1 MRDFH
6 FPGRS
11 PVVGRKAMIAT
22 SHPAASL
29 AGIEML
35 RRGGNAVDA
44 AICATAVMC
53 VCEPAMTGIGGDC
66 FTIIAKPGQKP
77 IALNASGRA
86 PKAATAEWYAKK
98 GIKQIEMQ
106 TAHAVS
112 IPGAIDGW
120 ATLLRDHGTKSFA
133 EVLAPAIEHA
143 EKGFPVQAKVAHD
156 WATLEAKVK
165 AGNDGAKANLL
176 KDGRAPRFGE
186 IMHFKALAETL
197 KTIAAKGREGF
208 YTGAVAEDMVSE
220 LKALGGLHTLED
232 FASQMGS
239 CTYVD
244 TISVPYRGVDLHELP
259 PNLHGIVAL
268 VLLKMLD
275 RLGPLGKAVSVE
287 RYHTMMEA
295 VRLAFAM
302 RDTFVA
308 DPVQAKVPVEHMLS
322 DAFADEL
329 VRRIDRK
336 ARKADLGP
344 IPRPAGTDTIYMTVA
359 DESGMAVS
367 FINSIFSG
375 FGSGLASKKSGVTFH
390 NRAQGFVL
398 DPKHPNCIA
407 PGKRP
412 MHTLIPAMAMKD
424 GKTWASFGVMGANFQ
439 PMGHVYMMTN
449 MLDYGLDPQE
459 ALDAPRV
466 FFEGQTLWCE
476 NGVPTDVL
484 DGLKAMGHPVAM
496 RPDPWGGGQ
505 IIRFDHAGGTLTG
518 ASDPRKDGMAIGY

>member
-1 MRDFH
+1 MRNFH
-6 FPGRS
+6 LPGRS
-11 PVVGRKAMIAT
+11 PVIGRRAMIAT

-35 RRGGNAVDA
+35 RKGGNAVDA
-44 AICATAVMC
+44 AITATAVMC

-66 FTIIAKPGQKP
+66 FAIIAKPGQKP

-86 PKAATAEWYAKK
+86 PKAASAEWYARK
-98 GIKQIEMQ
+98 GIKAIETQ
-106 TAHAVS
+106 TAHAVT

-120 ATLLRDHGTKSFA
+120 ATLLRDHGTRSFA
-133 EVLAPAIEHA
+133 DVLAPAIELA

-156 WATLEAKVK
+156 WANLEAKIK
-165 AGNDGAKANLL
+165 AGNEGARATLL

-186 IMHFKALAETL
+186 IMYFPALAATL
-197 KTIAAKGREGF
+197 RVIAEKGREGF
-208 YTGAVAEDMVSE
+208 YTGAVADDMVAE
-220 LKALGGLHTLED
+220 LKALGGLHTAED
-232 FASQMGS
+232 FANQMGS
-239 CTYVD
+239 ATYVD
-244 TISVPYRGVDLHELP
+244 PISVTYKGIELLELP

-268 VLLKMLD
+268 VLLKMLE
-275 RLGPLGKAVSVE
+275 RLGPLGPAVSVE

-295 VRLAFAM
+295 VRLVFAM

-308 DPVQAKVPVEHMLS
+308 DPDKAKVPVDFMLS

-329 VRRIDRK
+329 VSRIDRR
-336 ARKADLGP
+336 ARKADLGQ
-344 IPRPAGTDTIYMTVA
+344 IPRPNGTDTIYMTVA
-359 DESGMAVS
+359 DENGMVVS

-390 NRAQGFVL
+390 NRGQGFVL

-412 MHTLIPAMAMKD
+412 MHTLIPAMAMQD
-424 GKTWASFGVMGANFQ
+424 GKPWASFGVMGANFQ
-439 PMGHVYMMTN
+439 PMGHVYVMTN
-449 MLDYGLDPQE
+449 MLDYGFDPQE
-459 ALDAPRV
+459 ALDQPRV

-476 NGVPTDVL
+476 STVPADVL
-484 DGLKAMGHPVAM
+484 EGLKAMGHPVAI

-505 IIRFDHAGGTLTG
+505 IIKFDRANGTLIG

>member
-1 MRDFH
+1 MRNFH

-35 RRGGNAVDA
+35 RKGGNAVDA

-66 FTIIAKPGQKP
+66 FTIISKPGRKP

-86 PKAATAEWYAKK
+86 PREATADYYARK

-106 TAHAVS
+106 TAHAVTV
-112 IPGAIDGW
+112 PGAIDGW
-120 ATLLRDHGTKSFA
+120 ATLLADHGTRSFA
-133 EVLAPAIEHA
+133 EVLAPAIELA
-143 EKGFPVQAKVAHD
+143 DKGFPVQAKVAHD
-156 WATLEAKVK
+156 WANLEAKVK
-165 AGNDGAKANLL
+165 AGNDGARATLL
-176 KDGRAPRFGE
+176 KDGRAPKFGE
-186 IMHFKALAETL
+186 IMRFPALAGTL
-197 KTIAAKGREGF
+197 RAIADKGREGF
-208 YTGAVAEDMVSE
+208 YTGAVAEDMVAE
-220 LKALGGLHTLED
+220 LRALGGVHTVAD
-232 FASQMGS
+232 FAAQMKS

-244 TISVPYRGVDLHELP
+244 PISVTYRGVDLLELP

-308 DPVQAKVPVEHMLS
+308 DPVQAKVPVDHMLS
-322 DAFADEL
+322 DAFADEF

-336 ARKADLGP
+336 ARKPDLGP
-344 IPRPAGTDTIYMTVA
+344 IPQPKGTDTIYMTVA
-359 DESGMAVS
+359 DENGMVVS

-390 NRAQGFVL
+390 NRGQGFVL

-412 MHTLIPAMAMKD
+412 MHTLIPAMAMQG
-424 GKTWASFGVMGANFQ
+424 GKPWASFGVMGANFQ

-449 MLDYGLDPQE
+449 MLDYGCDPQE
-459 ALDAPRV
+459 ALDQPRV

-476 NGVPTDVL
+476 ESVPAEVL
-484 DGLKAMGHPVAM
+484 NGLKAMGHPVAL

-505 IIRFDHAGGTLTG
+505 IIRFDHANGTLIG